1 MDGLIQ
7 LLTGSIVAGMHTCRN
22 GKVIKRETYLS
33 PHQSRSDLDDE
44 RDRVRL
50 AQLKHELGNLGLFRR
65 GSLQKRY
72 GRCPRP
78 RCRCRA
84 DPPKLHGPFYHW
96 SRKVKARTVS
106 VYLTEEQAAMME
118 EWIAN
123 ARRLDALLEEL
134 QEVSFRITD
143 RLLPPKPARR
153 AGKRGA
159 GAVLG

>member
-1 MDGLIQ
+1 M
-7 LLTGSIVAGMHTCRN
+7 
-22 GKVIKRETYLS
+22 KKEKYLS
-33 PHQSRSDLDDE
+33 LEVSQTDLDDE
-44 RDRVRL
+44 LDRERL
-50 AQLKHELGNLGLFRR
+50 AQLKHELGSLGLFRR
-65 GSLQKRY
+65 GTLQKRY
-72 GRCPRP
+72 GKCPRP

-84 DPPKLHGPFYHW
+84 DPPTLHGPFYHW

-106 VYLTEEQAAMME
+106 VYLTEEQSVMME

-153 AGKRGA
+153 AGKRGSDA
-159 GAVLG
+159 ALG

>member
-1 MDGLIQ
+1 MERERS
-7 LLTGSIVAGMHTCRN
+7 LLLN
-22 GKVIKRETYLS
+22 
-33 PHQSRSDLDDE
+33 PPQSDPDDE
-44 RDRVRL
+44 RDRERL
-50 AQLKHELGNLGLFRR
+50 AQLKYELGNLGLFRR
-65 GSLQKRY
+65 GTLQKRY
-72 GRCPRP
+72 GRCPRS

-106 VYLTEEQAAMME
+106 VYLTEEQAAMMQ

-134 QEVSFRITD
+134 QEVSFRMTD

-159 GAVLG
+159 GEPVA